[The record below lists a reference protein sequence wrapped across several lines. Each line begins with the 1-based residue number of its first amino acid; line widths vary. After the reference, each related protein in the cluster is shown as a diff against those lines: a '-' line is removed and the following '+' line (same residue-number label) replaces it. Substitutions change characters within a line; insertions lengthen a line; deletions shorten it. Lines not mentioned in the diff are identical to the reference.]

1 MAISVSKPL
10 IIGDFAEVLTIEVC
24 ILKDKFWVNKKS
36 PLQAGYDYINAT
48 TNPLV

>member
-10 IIGDFAEVLTIEVC
+10 LISDFTLGLLIAIC
-24 ILKDKFWVNKKS
+24 ILKDKFRVNKKS
-36 PLQAGYDYINAT
+36 PLWAGYDYINAT